1 MDLKSAFDNV
11 NWTKLF
17 NKMNKLHYSN
27 IIVNTIKQLY
37 LSAWTTPSTLDKS
50 IKIENGVLQG
60 GILSPSLFK
69 IYIDDLA

>member
-50 IKIENGVLQG
+50 IKIEKGVLQG

>member
-27 IIVNTIKQLY
+27 TIVNTIKQLY

-50 IKIENGVLQG
+50 IKIEKGVLQG
-60 GILSPSLFK
+60 GILSPSLFN

>member
-17 NKMNKLHYSN
+17 NKMNILHYSN

-50 IKIENGVLQG
+50 IKIEKGVLQG
-60 GILSPSLFK
+60 GILSPSLFN

>member
-50 IKIENGVLQG
+50 IKIEKGVLQG
-60 GILSPSLFK
+60 GILSPSLFN